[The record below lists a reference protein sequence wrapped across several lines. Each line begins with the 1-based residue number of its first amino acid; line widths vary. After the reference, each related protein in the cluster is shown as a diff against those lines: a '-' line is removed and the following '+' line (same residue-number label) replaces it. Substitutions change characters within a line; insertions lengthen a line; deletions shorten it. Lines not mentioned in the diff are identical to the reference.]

1 MTKTS
6 SIRPGMKVLFAT
18 FPADGHFNPL
28 TGLATHLQEMGCD
41 VRWYTSNAYLPKLQK
56 LDIPHFPLN
65 RALDITGDKI
75 DLIFAD
81 REKCKSQVSKLN
93 FDFINLFILRGAEY
107 FEDLKEIHQSFA
119 FDLMVA
125 DMAFAAIPM
134 VKEKMNIPVITIG
147 ICPLMETSVDLP
159 PAGLGML
166 PNYSFIGKKKQSL
179 LRFISDKFL
188 FKKSYLAMK
197 DMLAN
202 YGIQPDGNLF
212 NTILRK
218 SSLVLQSGTPGF
230 EYFRTD
236 LGNNIKFIG
245 PLLPYT
251 TKQKTDVWYD
261 ERLSRYSKVILV
273 TQGTVEKDVN
283 KIIIPTLEAF
293 KNSDCLVIVTT
304 GGSKTQE
311 LQIKYGQE
319 NIIIADFIPFED
331 ILPYTDVYITN
342 GGYGG
347 VMLGIQNQVPMI
359 VAGVH
364 EGKNEICARVGY
376 FKIGINLKT
385 ETPVPTQVR
394 NAAEEIL
401 SNHVYK
407 KNVTRLSK
415 EFSNYSPNE
424 LFVEH
429 VNKLL
434 EKKTLS
440 EATLSKK
447 VAEALELA

>member
-1 MTKTS
+1 
-6 SIRPGMKVLFAT
+6 MKVLFAT

-28 TGLATHLQEMGCD
+28 TGLAKHLQGMGCD

-197 DMLAN
+197 EMLAN

-230 EYFRTD
+230 EYFRSD

-251 TKQKTDVWYD
+251 TKQKMDVWYD

>member
-1 MTKTS
+1 
-6 SIRPGMKVLFAT
+6 MKVLFAT

-28 TGLATHLQEMGCD
+28 TGLAKHLQGMGCD

-188 FKKSYLAMK
+188 FKKSYL
-197 DMLAN
+197 
-202 YGIQPDGNLF
+202 
-212 NTILRK
+212 
-218 SSLVLQSGTPGF
+218 
-230 EYFRTD
+230 E
-236 LGNNIKFIG
+236 
-245 PLLPYT
+245 
-251 TKQKTDVWYD
+251 
-261 ERLSRYSKVILV
+261 
-273 TQGTVEKDVN
+273 
-283 KIIIPTLEAF
+283 
-293 KNSDCLVIVTT
+293 
-304 GGSKTQE
+304 
-311 LQIKYGQE
+311 
-319 NIIIADFIPFED
+319 
-331 ILPYTDVYITN
+331 
-342 GGYGG
+342 
-347 VMLGIQNQVPMI
+347 
-359 VAGVH
+359 
-364 EGKNEICARVGY
+364 
-376 FKIGINLKT
+376 
-385 ETPVPTQVR
+385 
-394 NAAEEIL
+394 
-401 SNHVYK
+401 
-407 KNVTRLSK
+407 
-415 EFSNYSPNE
+415 
-424 LFVEH
+424 
-429 VNKLL
+429 
-434 EKKTLS
+434 
-440 EATLSKK
+440 
-447 VAEALELA
+447 

>member
-28 TGLATHLQEMGCD
+28 TGLAKHLQGMGCD

-230 EYFRTD
+230 EYFRSD

>member
-1 MTKTS
+1 MTTTS
-6 SIRPGMKVLFAT
+6 SIRPGMKILFAT

-28 TGLATHLQEMGCD
+28 TGLAKHLQKMGCD
-41 VRWYTSNAYLPKLQK
+41 IRWYTSNAYLPKLQK

-107 FEDLKEIHQSFA
+107 FEDIKEIRQSFA

-134 VKEKMNIPVITIG
+134 VKEKLNIPVITIG

-179 LRFISDKFL
+179 LRFISDRFL

-197 DMLAN
+197 EMLGR
-202 YGIQPDGNLF
+202 YGIQPEGNLF

-230 EYFRTD
+230 EYFRSD
-236 LGNNIKFIG
+236 LGDNIKYIG

-283 KIIIPTLEAF
+283 KIIVPTLEAF

-319 NIIIADFIPFED
+319 NIIIEDFIPFED

-385 ETPVPTQVR
+385 ETPVPTQIR

-401 SNHVYK
+401 EHPVYK
-407 KNVTRLSK
+407 TNVTRLSK

-429 VNKLL
+429 VNALL
-434 EKKTLS
+434 EKKSST
-440 EATLSKK
+440 EVTPSKK
-447 VAEALELA
+447 VAKALELA

>member
-1 MTKTS
+1 MTTTS
-6 SIRPGMKVLFAT
+6 SIRPGMKILFAT

-28 TGLATHLQEMGCD
+28 TGLAKHLQGMGCD

-56 LDIPHFPLN
+56 LGIPHFPLN

-93 FDFINLFILRGAEY
+93 FDFINLFILRGPEY
-107 FEDLKEIHQSFA
+107 FEDIKEIHQSFA
-119 FDLMVA
+119 FDMMVA

-134 VKEKMNIPVITIG
+134 VKEKMNIPVITIS

-166 PNYSFIGKKKQSL
+166 PNYSFWGKTKQSL
-179 LRFISDKFL
+179 LRYISDKFL
-188 FKKSYLAMK
+188 FKKSFVVMK
-197 DMLAN
+197 EMLGR
-202 YGIQPDGNLF
+202 YGIEPDGNLF

-230 EYFRTD
+230 EYFRSD
-236 LGNNIKFIG
+236 LGSNIKYIG
-245 PLLPYT
+245 PLLPYASQ
-251 TKQKTDVWYD
+251 QKAEAWYD
-261 ERLSRYSKVILV
+261 ERLSRYTKVILV

-283 KIIIPTLEAF
+283 KIIVPSLEAF
-293 KNSDCLVIVTT
+293 KNTDCLVIVTT

-311 LQIKYGQE
+311 LQTKYGQE
-319 NIIIADFIPFED
+319 NIIIEDFIPFGD

-347 VMLGIQNQVPMI
+347 VMLGIQNQVPMV

-376 FKIGINLKT
+376 FKLGINLKT
-385 ETPVPTQVR
+385 ETPVPAQMRSAV
-394 NAAEEIL
+394 EEIL
-401 SNHVYK
+401 SNLTYK
-407 KNVTRLSK
+407 KNVIRLSK
-415 EFSNYSPNE
+415 EFKSYAPNE
-424 LFVEH
+424 LFVKH
-429 VNKLL
+429 ASKLL
-434 EKKTLS
+434 EKKMVT
-440 EATLSKK
+440 E
-447 VAEALELA
+447 VAQPNDVARALETA

>member
-1 MTKTS
+1 
-6 SIRPGMKVLFAT
+6 
-18 FPADGHFNPL
+18 
-28 TGLATHLQEMGCD
+28 
-41 VRWYTSNAYLPKLQK
+41 
-56 LDIPHFPLN
+56 
-65 RALDITGDKI
+65 
-75 DLIFAD
+75 
-81 REKCKSQVSKLN
+81 
-93 FDFINLFILRGAEY
+93 
-107 FEDLKEIHQSFA
+107 
-119 FDLMVA
+119 
-125 DMAFAAIPM
+125 
-134 VKEKMNIPVITIG
+134 
-147 ICPLMETSVDLP
+147 
-159 PAGLGML
+159 
-166 PNYSFIGKKKQSL
+166 
-179 LRFISDKFL
+179 
-188 FKKSYLAMK
+188 
-197 DMLAN
+197 LAN

-230 EYFRTD
+230 EYFRSD

-251 TKQKTDVWYD
+251 TKQKMDVWYD

>member
-1 MTKTS
+1 
-6 SIRPGMKVLFAT
+6 MKVLFAT

-230 EYFRTD
+230 EYFRSD

-376 FKIGINLKT
+376 FKLGINLKT